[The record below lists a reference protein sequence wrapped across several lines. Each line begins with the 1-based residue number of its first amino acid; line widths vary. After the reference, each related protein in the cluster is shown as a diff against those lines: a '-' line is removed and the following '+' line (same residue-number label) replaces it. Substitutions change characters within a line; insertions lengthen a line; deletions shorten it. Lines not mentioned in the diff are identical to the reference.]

1 MSPICKDTMAI
12 FCKPKMSTH
21 RLRLKPGDKT
31 LECLT
36 SDLVQK
42 VGEMWSL
49 FLGSTTSS
57 YYSTMP
63 MVPSAVRSHLINQ
76 HILEINMIKIILLNI
91 DIFQRLCKSHV
102 LKKFPLENKKV
113 LYFWRAICSKS
124 LKMGMPQGL
133 VIIFLRYDSS
143 FKRLW
148 QN

>member
-1 MSPICKDTMAI
+1 M
-12 FCKPKMSTH
+12 H

-91 DIFQRLCKSHV
+91 YIYFRGSA
-102 LKKFPLENKKV
+102 KV
-113 LYFWRAICSKS
+113 MY
-124 LKMGMPQGL
+124 
-133 VIIFLRYDSS
+133 
-143 FKRLW
+143 
-148 QN
+148 